1 MERNQCPLLSFR
13 CGPYWGAAVT
23 LGKGTVPQAMVEAD
37 PLALAL

>member
-1 MERNQCPLLSFR
+1 MERDQCFLLNCC

-23 LGKGTVPQAMVEAD
+23 LGKATVPQATVEVD